1 MDKLNLDFTCIL
13 NGFSIGA
20 HADIPL
26 QGVSALLG
34 PSGCG
39 KTTLLRIIA
48 GLENRA
54 LGHVRFGA
62 QVWQDK
68 NSFVPVHKRK
78 IGYVFQDGRLFKH
91 LDVLQNLQ
99 FGHKRALAPQSVL
112 DDVVEA
118 LDLKG
123 LLYKQAHQL
132 SGGETQRVAVGRA
145 LAMQPRLLLLD
156 EPLSGLDGD
165 RKTEVLSFISAAVR
179 KLACPAIYV
188 SHDQAEIG
196 LIADRSFSIHDGQ
209 LNESRPCGTVL
220 DGIVAL
226 DEANG
231 SDAKSVKIGTSFTNI
246 KCAQSVGT
254 KVKVRFDEQS
264 AILCTC
270 DPGRI
275 SGAFGLHSIVKKIIS
290 DTDGKTNINLELCAV
305 GSPQH
310 ILEIRL
316 PGSTIN
322 KVNIG
327 DEVWLVCQN
336 ATCIGPVTV

>member
-1 MDKLNLDFTCIL
+1 MDKLNLDFTYNL

-62 QVWQDK
+62 QVWQGE
-68 NSFVPVHKRK
+68 NSFVPVQKRQ

-112 DDVVEA
+112 DDVIEA

-123 LLYKQAHQL
+123 LLHKQAHQL

-145 LAMQPRLLLLD
+145 MAMQPRLLLLD

-165 RKTEVLSFISAAVR
+165 RKAEVLSFISAAVR

-188 SHDQAEIG
+188 SHDQAEIRA
-196 LIADRSFSIHDGQ
+196 IADRGFLIRDGQ
-209 LNESRPCGTVL
+209 LNEPRPCGTVL
-220 DGIVAL
+220 DGIVVL
-226 DEANG
+226 DETNG
-231 SDAKSVKIGTSFTNI
+231 SDAKCVKIGTSFTNI
-246 KCAQSVGT
+246 KCAQSVGA

-275 SGAFGLHSIVKKIIS
+275 SGAFGLHSIVKEITS
-290 DTDGKTNINLELCAV
+290 HTDGKISINLALHTA
-305 GSPQH
+305 GPSQD

-316 PGSTIN
+316 PGSTIS
-322 KVNIG
+322 KVNVG

-336 ATCIGPVTV
+336 ATCIK